1 MARIL
6 ITGSS
11 DGLGQMAARQL
22 VDEGHSVVLHARN
35 AVRAAYALEQVPG
48 AEAALHA
55 DLSSIE
61 QTRELASRIN
71 AMGEFDAI
79 IHNAGVGFE
88 EPVRVGTVDGLPH
101 VFAINALAPYIL
113 TALVK
118 RPSRLIYV
126 SSRMHYCA
134 DVSLQDLAWERR
146 PWNGTRAYS
155 DSKLHNV
162 LLAFAVAR
170 RWPDVLSNSLEP
182 GWVSTKLGGE
192 GATDDL
198 DLAPRTQAWLAA
210 GTARDSY
217 VTGGY
222 FYHQRPAAPLKAAF
236 DVELQDRFLAQCEQ
250 LSGVALPI
258 H

>member
-11 DGLGQMAARQL
+11 DGLGQMAAQQL
-22 VDEGHSVVLHARN
+22 VNEGHRVVLHARN
-35 AVRAAYALEQVPG
+35 EARAAYAIAQVPG
-48 AEAALHA
+48 AEAVLHA

-61 QTRELASRIN
+61 ATCALAANIN
-71 AMGEFDAI
+71 ALGEFDAI

-88 EPVRVGTVDGLPH
+88 EPVRVATVDGLPH
-101 VFAINALAPYIL
+101 VFAVNALAPYLL

-118 RPSRLIYV
+118 RPSRLVYI

-134 DVSLQDLAWERR
+134 DVSLQDLAWEQRQ
-146 PWNGTRAYS
+146 WNGTRAYS

-162 LLAFAVAR
+162 LLALAVAR

-182 GWVSTKLGGE
+182 GWVSTKLGGA

-198 DLAPRTQAWLAA
+198 ELAPRTQAWLAA

-222 FYHQRPAAPLKAAF
+222 FYHQRATAPLKAAL
-236 DVELQDRFLAQCEQ
+236 DVELQERFLARCEQ
-250 LSGVALPI
+250 FSGVALPL

>member
-11 DGLGQMAARQL
+11 DGLGQMAARRL
-22 VDEGHSVVLHARN
+22 VEEGHSVVLHARN
-35 AVRAAYALEQVPG
+35 QRRAADAMAQVPG
-48 AEAALHA
+48 AEAALYA

-61 QTRELASRIN
+61 ETRELAGRIN
-71 AMGEFDAI
+71 AMGAFDAI
-79 IHNAGVGFE
+79 VHNAGVGFE
-88 EPVRVGTVDGLPH
+88 EQTRVATVDGLPR
-101 VFAINALAPYIL
+101 VFAVNALAPYIL

-118 RPSRLIYV
+118 RPSRLVYV

-134 DVSLQDLAWERR
+134 DVSLQDLAWEQR
-146 PWNGTRAYS
+146 PWNGARAYS
-155 DSKLHNV
+155 DSKLHNI

-182 GWVSTKLGGE
+182 GWVATKLGGP
-192 GATDDL
+192 GAIDDL
-198 DLAPRTQAWLAA
+198 ELAPRTQAWLAA
-210 GTARDSY
+210 GVARDSY

-222 FYHQRPAAPLKAAF
+222 FYHQRAAAPLKAAL
-236 DVELQDRFLAQCEQ
+236 DTALQERFLAQCAQ
-250 LSGVALPI
+250 LSGVAMPL